1 MGPIH
6 YTVKQITGDYA
17 ILLSED
23 GVENQVAMALLPPGI
38 DEGDKL
44 LWENLA
50 YTVEWEERLDEAV
63 LSNDRGAGVFLRPFG
78 RMRRAA

>member
-23 GVENQVAMALLPPGI
+23 GVENQVAI

-50 YTVEWEERLDEAV
+50 YTVE
-63 LSNDRGAGVFLRPFG
+63 
-78 RMRRAA
+78 